1 MPFGSE
7 GREPAGK
14 YDIAYT
20 VLIGLVFIVIL
31 LFAILSLVKCK
42 HGRDPAREFVHWLK
56 AAMVLFTTTMGLFFV
71 EGVLRKYEIHSEVSH
86 WHITRAIYHVGYLGE
101 FFRTLSAA
109 AVMVMLVVL
118 GLGIHYANEGVTHA
132 LAKILRYATYFLA
145 FVVIALTIA
154 YYGLCVD
161 FQENYTNGSGHAYR
175 WGGGWELFK
184 TINDLI
190 GTTAILLWIA
200 SLVIMGLAIFIFMKN
215 AKSPLK
221 SVSTL
226 YLVASFLNLLSMTW
240 NFTYAVKWLLQDGPQ
255 EGQDYYILI
264 LSIILGWWNRGALLV
279 LTFFIAVKNGLR
291 GGIWSNHGK
300 IANGSRV

>member
-1 MPFGSE
+1 MPFSSE

-20 VLIGLVFIVIL
+20 VLIGLLFIVIL
-31 LFAILSLVKCK
+31 PFAILSLVKCK

-56 AAMVLFTTTMGLFFV
+56 AAMVLFTTTMGMIFV
-71 EGVLRKYEIHSEVSH
+71 VGILSTYEIHSDSSH
-86 WHITRAIYHVGYLGE
+86 WHITHAIYHVGYLGE

-118 GLGIHYANEGVTHA
+118 GLGIHCANEGVTHA
-132 LAKILRYATYFLA
+132 LAKVLRYATYFVA
-145 FVVIALTIA
+145 FVVTALTIA
-154 YYGLCVD
+154 YYGLWVH
-161 FQENYTNGSGHAYR
+161 FQVNYTNSTGYAYR
-175 WGGGWELFK
+175 HVSAWELLK
-184 TINDLI
+184 TINYLT

-215 AKSPLK
+215 SRSPLK
-221 SVSTL
+221 SASTF

-240 NFTYAVKWLLQDGPQ
+240 TFTFAVKWLLQDGPQ
-255 EGQDYYILI
+255 ESHYYILI
-264 LSIILGWWNRGALLV
+264 LTIILGWWSRGALLV
-279 LTFFIAVKNGLR
+279 LTFLIAAKNGSR

-300 IANGSRV
+300 IANGSKV